1 MKRIFYTALVAFIM
15 MPYIVLAA
23 DTKIYTDISAEK
35 LVELQGNTPDL
46 VILDVRGEDQI
57 ADGMIKGATNLPVYS
72 FKADLLANIVETPD
86 TPIVLYCNDIY
97 CGASALAASKAYK
110 LGYTNLYKYPG
121 GIADWKE
128 KNLPLNP

>member
-1 MKRIFYTALVAFIM
+1 MKIIAYTALMALVM

-23 DTKIYTDISAEK
+23 DTKIYTDISAEE
-35 LVELQGNTPDL
+35 LVELQHNMPTL
-46 VILDVRGEDQI
+46 VILDVRGEEQI
-57 ADGMIKGATNLPVYS
+57 ADGMIKGAINLPVYH
-72 FKADLLANIVETPD
+72 FKADTLKNTVPTLES
-86 TPIVLYCNDIY
+86 PIVLYCNDIY
-97 CGASALAASKAYK
+97 CSASALAASKAYK

>member
-1 MKRIFYTALVAFIM
+1 MKIIAYTALMALVM

-23 DTKIYTDISAEK
+23 DTKIYTDISAEE
-35 LVELQGNTPDL
+35 LVELQHNMPTL

-57 ADGMIKGATNLPVYS
+57 ADGMIKGAINLPVYH
-72 FKADLLANIVETPD
+72 FKADTLKNTVPTLE

-97 CGASALAASKAYK
+97 CSASALAASKAYK

>member
-1 MKRIFYTALVAFIM
+1 MKRIAYTALMALIM
-15 MPYIVLAA
+15 MPYITLAA
-23 DTKIYTDISAEK
+23 NTKIYTDISAEE
-35 LVELQGNTPDL
+35 LVELQQNMPDL
-46 VILDVRGEDQI
+46 VVLDVRGEDQVT
-57 ADGMIKGATNLPVYS
+57 DGMIKGAVNLPVYS
-72 FKADLLANIVETPD
+72 FKADTLKEVAATLN

-97 CGASALAASKAYK
+97 CSASALAASKAYK